1 MRLYLYI
8 SISMQGKSEVAG
20 PHNMFLPVC
29 PAFTLKF
36 GSLFSAT
43 EIRNIS

>member
-1 MRLYLYI
+1 MRLYLYR
-8 SISMQGKSEVAG
+8 SIIMQGKSEVAG
-20 PHNMFLPVC
+20 PHDMFLPVC
-29 PAFTLKF
+29 PAFTLKS